1 MRVVGGRPSKG
12 SLSCF
17 QRRDSPDLPPASLL
31 AASHTQSH
39 TRAPAFS
46 HTRRSRGARGAFPTC
61 HPVKTSRSGSEVLGA
76 FRQSGGPRV
85 SDKYDTQKGGGGKD
99 SKKHKHCS
107 TFHCRARR
115 TTPPHPPGGRSRSPH
130 QAWHETTPSGATPP
144 RWGSL
149 HSQGPRRNGGCR
161 TPLPRPGLGSPV
173 SVSLECG
180 VSPKDPSGSHTY
192 APCFR
197 ARGEGGDATL

>member
-31 AASHTQSH
+31 AAGHTQSH
-39 TRAPAFS
+39 TRVPAFS

-61 HPVKTSRSGSEVLGA
+61 HPVKTSRSGSEALGA

-107 TFHCRARR
+107 TFQSRARR
-115 TTPPHPPGGRSRSPH
+115 TTPHTPQGGGPVPRTRLGMRPPPQEPHLPAGGLSIPRAPGGMAGAGRPSPG
-130 QAWHETTPSGATPP
+130 QVWAALCLSAW
-144 RWGSL
+144 
-149 HSQGPRRNGGCR
+149 
-161 TPLPRPGLGSPV
+161 
-173 SVSLECG
+173 SVG
-180 VSPKDPSGSHTY
+180 
-192 APCFR
+192 
-197 ARGEGGDATL
+197 